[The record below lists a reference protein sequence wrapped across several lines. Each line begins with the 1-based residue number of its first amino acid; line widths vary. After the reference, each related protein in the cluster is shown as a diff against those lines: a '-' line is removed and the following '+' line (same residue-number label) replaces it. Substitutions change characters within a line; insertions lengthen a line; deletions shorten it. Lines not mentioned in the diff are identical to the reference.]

1 MLMQILS
8 LLIDKES
15 MVRNKK
21 VKTIIEFL
29 KEKKVSSLK
38 LLDISKISIIADYFI
53 IVSMPTQRAVD
64 ALDND
69 ITEIMAKNKFE
80 LRGKEGV
87 HSKWILLDYNDV
99 VIHIFDEDYKEFYN
113 LDKLWA
119 DAKNIEI

>member
-1 MLMQILS
+1 
-8 LLIDKES
+8 

-21 VKTIIEFL
+21 VKTVIEFL
-29 KEKKVSSLK
+29 KDKKVSSLK